1 MKRIVC
7 TFLVSM
13 SLFALNAKTVRVGY
27 FKDGGKVMNYISDTE
42 RKSGFSYEYL
52 QTVAS
57 YTDWEFEYVYGYW
70 DELYEKLISGELD
83 VLTDV
88 SYSEARTKLFDYSE
102 YPMAQE
108 NYFLYVNRHNK
119 DVMAEDISSLNGK
132 SIALAK
138 GTYQYELLMEWLKH
152 HDVKLNISIVPFD
165 KVSECAFNRGDYDLF
180 LAIDLISSFDWEP
193 VVKIGCSDIFI
204 AVSKKRPDLLKE
216 LNEAQTTLYLS
227 NPYYNNNLWG
237 KYFSTTSITKRLS
250 AKETEWLCGKT
261 VLNIGCFKN
270 DFLYSPDNYKDN
282 SGVVNYIMLLL
293 KKQFNLNNLEFK
305 YYFYEDK
312 PQITQALKSGEID
325 LAFPF
330 IYDLYSAE
338 ENKIT
343 LSLPFVPASF
353 CYVFVQGMSY
363 EKIVKKV
370 GLLKGKRATE
380 FYEESSISKNS
391 EITYFDTMDQCLN
404 AILMGQINSA
414 VVNTSAAAS
423 FIFGREKYRMLTMT
437 DLDSVASLCFAADNQ
452 NRVVI
457 SLINKLISVMNK
469 NDLNAEL
476 VKYSVADKTYSFYD
490 FIDDYLVF
498 IITGFLLLVILVIAL
513 VAALKYIKVLMNYD
527 SVTNLRSRHTL
538 NNYIQRFIDQAEE
551 RDESFSIIIF
561 DLDEFKYINEKF
573 GHATGDEVLKHT
585 SEIILRTVTAKDKV
599 FRWGGAEF
607 LVLIQAD
614 KKESEEVADKIR
626 QNIMDEVYR
635 QNDKKFSVTVTGGMS
650 VYEDGKDYTQMLL
663 EAEEN
668 LYTGKMNGK
677 NRIIS

>member
-1 MKRIVC
+1 
-7 TFLVSM
+7 M

-437 DLDSVASLCFAADNQ
+437 DLDSAASLCFAADNQ

-585 SEIILRTVTAKDKV
+585 SEIILGTVTAKDKV

-650 VYEDGKDYTQMLL
+650 VYEDGKDYTQMIL